1 MMLKSGELEKLYRG
15 LVLARRLEEKML
27 EISASG
33 KKLQEHVHSGL
44 GMEATGVGT
53 CTFLRK
59 DDYVIATHRGYSN
72 KIAKGISL
80 KKMLAEFYGKKS
92 GYSKGKDSHHLTAKE
107 VNFVGKWGLIGGQF
121 PIAVGLGYAAQAK
134 GDGQVCVIFFG
145 DGASNRGTFHEA
157 LNLASLWKLPIVW
170 VCENNQYSVTTPFA
184 RHTAAEKIADY
195 AKVYRMP
202 GHTVDGNDVLAVH
215 EAVQKAVKRA
225 REGKG
230 PSLVELITYRFR
242 AHAEKMEEPRSQE
255 EIDQW
260 KTKDPIARFEKKLMK
275 AGVLTEK
282 KVEKIDREVRI
293 EIEEAIRFAEESP
306 APEPEVAF
314 EDLFA

>member
-1 MMLKSGELEKLYRG
+1 
-15 LVLARRLEEKML
+15 
-27 EISASG
+27 
-33 KKLQEHVHSGL
+33 
-44 GMEATGVGT
+44 
-53 CTFLRK
+53 
-59 DDYVIATHRGYSN
+59 
-72 KIAKGISL
+72 
-80 KKMLAEFYGKKS
+80 
-92 GYSKGKDSHHLTAKE
+92 
-107 VNFVGKWGLIGGQF
+107 
-121 PIAVGLGYAAQAK
+121 
-134 GDGQVCVIFFG
+134 
-145 DGASNRGTFHEA
+145 
-157 LNLASLWKLPIVW
+157 
-170 VCENNQYSVTTPFA
+170 
-184 RHTAAEKIADY
+184 
-195 AKVYRMP
+195 MP

-242 AHAEKMEEPRSQE
+242 AHAERMEEPRSQE

-260 KTKDPIARFEKKLMK
+260 KTKDPIARFKKKLMK

-282 KVEKIDREVRI
+282 EVEKIDREVRI